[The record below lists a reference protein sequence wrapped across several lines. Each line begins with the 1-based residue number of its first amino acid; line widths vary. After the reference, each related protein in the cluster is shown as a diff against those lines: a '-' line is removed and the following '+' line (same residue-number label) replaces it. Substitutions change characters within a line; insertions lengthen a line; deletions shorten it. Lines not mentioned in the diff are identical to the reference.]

1 MQDGCAYPKENQKGW
16 PCGHPFCDPCRIQTC
31 NPHIRSVV
39 LYSVELMDQERSPV
53 KREKRPP
60 PKRAFPLLLKTLRCG
75 RDSNSRET
83 LAQLLTFFLI
93 INQLVGNFK
102 YHSTLGRL
110 VPISGSFFFFSKASA
125 KVLLFFE
132 LCKFFGKKMQ
142 F

>member
-1 MQDGCAYPKENQKGW
+1 M
-16 PCGHPFCDPCRIQTC
+16 F
-31 NPHIRSVV
+31 
-39 LYSVELMDQERSPV
+39 
-53 KREKRPP
+53 
-60 PKRAFPLLLKTLRCG
+60 LRCG

-93 INQLVGNFK
+93 INQLVSNFK

-132 LCKFFGKKMQ
+132 LCKFLGKKMLNLYD
-142 F
+142 FS